1 MTGLEAFILVSA
13 VAWWT
18 LLLAGIIHAK
28 TRHQRDLGDVLIR
41 AFLLVAAVAAFWLL
55 GQGVILLNQL
65 L

>member
-28 TRHQRDLGDVLIR
+28 TRH
-41 AFLLVAAVAAFWLL
+41 
-55 GQGVILLNQL
+55 
-65 L
+65 